1 MRRLLFNTC
10 LLCSI
15 TIAGWAQEFNT
26 KVVVLHDKITGVD
39 GQVFVNMQKALNEFM
54 NSHKWTRDDFAP
66 AEKIDCNILLN
77 LTSNNL
83 GGDVDAY
90 GATISIQATRPVYN
104 ASYTSTLINY
114 VDKDISFHFSQF
126 SPLNFDDNLVSGT
139 DPLTS
144 NLTAVMAYYSYLILA
159 LDYDSFAPEG
169 GTPYLK
175 KAQNVVMNAPDGHGI
190 QGWKSVENTHNRYWI
205 VDELLNTRFS
215 DVRSYWYTI
224 HRESLD
230 SMSMKPVES
239 RNRILTNI
247 KKIYNV
253 NRENPSS
260 VLVQFFFNAK
270 GDELLHLLAQAPK
283 AERGQYITMLTAL
296 DVPNAAKYNSLR

>member
-1 MRRLLFNTC
+1 MRKLLLSLC
-10 LLCSI
+10 LVGAIS
-15 TIAGWAQEFNT
+15 TTGWAQEFNA

-39 GQVFVNMQKALNEFM
+39 GQVFVNMQKALNELM
-54 NSHKWTRDDFAP
+54 NSHKWTRDDFAT

-90 GATISIQATRPVYN
+90 GATISIQATRPVFN

-114 VDKDISFHFSQF
+114 VDKDVSFHFSQF
-126 SPLNFDDNLVSGT
+126 SPLNFDDNQVSGT
-139 DPLTS
+139 DPLSS
-144 NLTAVMAYYSYLILA
+144 NLTAVMAYYAYLILA
-159 LDYDSFAPEG
+159 LDYDSFAPDG

-175 KAQNVVMNAPDGHGI
+175 KAQNVVTNAPDGHGI

-224 HRESLD
+224 HREGLD
-230 SMSMKPVES
+230 SMSIKPAES
-239 RNRILTNI
+239 RNRILSNI

-253 NRENPSS
+253 NKENPSS

-283 AERGQYITMLTAL
+283 SERGQYITMLTAL